1 MSEVIRSEQLF
12 DILMPVRILWEANF
26 AQNKVVRRVIASVS
40 HNEVLLQRDFGSPPE
55 SHMVLYNLFLTEEE
69 AWDYLEKCKR
79 ESLNEVV
86 ARRHQGK

>member
-40 HNEVLLQRDFGSPPE
+40 HNEVLL
-55 SHMVLYNLFLTEEE
+55 
-69 AWDYLEKCKR
+69 
-79 ESLNEVV
+79 
-86 ARRHQGK
+86 